1 MDLPTGVSY
10 AHSVHPARPR
20 AELLPCP
27 ACGKPTDALRAA
39 RIVLLDDRTH
49 FLCSVACRDAFR
61 RGERTHQRE
70 TPPPP
75 RPSVPDRVREAT
87 RPRIDLPSAPR
98 PQAPPTRPPPLLAGF
113 FAVLALALA
122 PFASIWAAAIASAAL
137 SMAAALAALAHGA
150 SMRKQVG
157 TLAWAVGPAG
167 VALAAIA
174 ALVARN
180 DHVESW
186 SAFLGAGLAALAIVV
201 RVGLDSRARE
211 PIAAL
216 LHALLGHLPAR
227 VRIPAGDPDE
237 LRYEEVPTKR
247 IRTGEEILSIE
258 GEVVGVDGVI
268 QGGEAS
274 VLLHPGTSS
283 ASTRSV
289 GDPILAGARVIRGA
303 IRLLSTH
310 VGPERA
316 LVRLTRFGTAE
327 RDGASI
333 VRLADRVTRIGGI
346 FALLFAV
353 GGLAL
358 TGNPGLAGRLAAA
371 AAVLIAAPLLS
382 ARRCAEAPLVTAAAA
397 AARRGIL
404 FPDPRTLEKAGRVA
418 TTALCASGTITEGT
432 CEVVDLHL
440 VGEGDAAELLGL
452 VAGAQEPHDHR
463 FARAICDYARA
474 RDVQFVAVRRSQI
487 QSGRGVT
494 AQTREGA
501 LVIGNRGLL
510 LEAGVSVA
518 LADAEAARAEERGQ
532 TALFIGLAGR
542 VRGVLAIRE
551 EMHVGSRAAV
561 QRMFDQRMEVV
572 LLSGNHRTTMEAVA
586 KHLDVT
592 HVKAELLP
600 RERGAEVKRL
610 RESGG
615 VVGVVGRTDGDRDA
629 IEAADVAVIL
639 GEAGGPGRPGAITTT
654 SRDVRDAAAALWI
667 ARAARSEAVRGV
679 LLAVGAG
686 APLVAGAAM
695 GWIAPG
701 VAALFSV
708 GIDAFALPVGSRLL
722 RRIDRRIPTE

>member
-1 MDLPTGVSY
+1 MV
-10 AHSVHPARPR
+10 
-20 AELLPCP
+20 
-27 ACGKPTDALRAA
+27 AL
-39 RIVLLDDRTH
+39 
-49 FLCSVACRDAFR
+49 
-61 RGERTHQRE
+61 G
-70 TPPPP
+70 
-75 RPSVPDRVREAT
+75 
-87 RPRIDLPSAPR
+87 
-98 PQAPPTRPPPLLAGF
+98 
-113 FAVLALALA
+113 LA
-122 PFASIWAAAIASAAL
+122 PFASIWAAAVASAVL
-137 SMAAALAALAHGA
+137 SIAAGLAALAYSEGI
-150 SMRKQVG
+150 RREVG
-157 TLAWAVGPAG
+157 PLAWSVGPAG
-167 VALAAIA
+167 VVLASIA
-174 ALVARN
+174 ALVARG
-180 DHVESW
+180 DDPDVW
-186 SAFLGAGLAALAIVV
+186 SAFFGAALAACAIVV

-211 PIAAL
+211 PIAGL
-216 LHALLGHLPAR
+216 VHTLLGDLPAR

-247 IRTGEEILSIE
+247 VRTGEEILAIE
-258 GEVVGVDGVI
+258 GEVVGVDGVV

-274 VLLHPGTSS
+274 VRLHPGSSSSS
-283 ASTRSV
+283 ARTV
-289 GDPILAGARVIRGA
+289 GDPVLAGARVTRGA

-310 VGPERA
+310 VGPERG

-327 RDGASI
+327 RDGARV

-346 FALLFAV
+346 IALLFAA

-358 TGNPGLAGRLAAA
+358 TGNPGLAGQLSAA

-397 AARRGIL
+397 AARRGIF
-404 FPDPRTLEKAGRVA
+404 FPDPRTLERAGRVA

-432 CEVVDLHL
+432 CEVIDFHL
-440 VGEGDAAELLGL
+440 VGEGNETELLSL
-452 VAGAQEPHDHR
+452 VASAQDPHDHR

-474 RDVQFVAVRRSQI
+474 RGIPFESVRRSQI
-487 QSGRGVT
+487 QPGRGVT
-494 AQTREGA
+494 AQTRQGA
-501 LVIGNRGLL
+501 IVIGNRGLL

-518 LADAEAARAEERGQ
+518 LADSEAARAEERGQ
-532 TALFIGLAGR
+532 TALFVGLAGR
-542 VRGVLAIRE
+542 VRGVISIRE

-600 RERGAEVKRL
+600 RERGAEVLRL

-615 VVGVVGRTDGDRDA
+615 VVGVVGRTDGDREA

-639 GEAGGPGRPGAITTT
+639 GEAGGAGRPGAITTT

-679 LLAVGAG
+679 LVAVGAG

-695 GWIAPG
+695 GWIVPG
-701 VAALFSV
+701 IAALFSL

-722 RRIDRRIPTE
+722 RRIDRRIPTR